1 MTTRLFSLTIGILVA
16 SFTLTVSTRADDFYI
31 WAEETG
37 GDVVFQFQGS
47 FDVSGLTLSFQ
58 SSYAAPNF
66 VQPNPNEFSVA
77 PAGSYPAA
85 DYYND
90 AVPEMLSY
98 GSGSRTTTPIATG
111 DFLLIATATL
121 GSGFNRLVLPPDYA
135 TGQVLSGSMTFSG
148 ETFASLGVDPTPFT
162 YQLTDGNTT
171 IHMFEMP
178 PIVEEEDDEL
188 ELTGPARAD
197 LLIGKTASKL
207 RGNNIYN
214 RRRASNRQTIVN
226 RNRIFKT
233 NTSKAHLEMQNDGG
247 AAGNFK
253 LRSIGDRLPR
263 MKVIARSQGRN
274 VSGAI
279 QRGRFKAT
287 MAPGE
292 SVRVVY
298 RLRTNRY
305 FAGVLRNGD
314 RDDTIR
320 FRLTGDGG
328 RDNAE
333 MINRYT
339 GPTGPAPGEE

>member
-1 MTTRLFSLTIGILVA
+1 MTTRIFSLTIGILVA

-31 WAEETG
+31 WAEEVG
-37 GDVVFQFQGS
+37 GDVVFHYEGS
-47 FDVSGLTLSFQ
+47 FDVSGLTRSFQ
-58 SSYAAPNF
+58 
-66 VQPNPNEFSVA
+66 
-77 PAGSYPAA
+77 A
-85 DYYND
+85 DYSSPWTIRPTDGVFVATEPTGANVDIYRFALPMGVD
-90 AVPEMLSY
+90 F
-98 GSGSRTTTPIATG
+98 GSGGSSTTPTGSG
-111 DFLLIATATL
+111 DFVAIEPYD
-121 GSGFNRLVLPPDYA
+121 FVNYRLVLPLNYES
-135 TGQVLSGSMTFSG
+135 GVVLSGSMTFTG
-148 ETFASLGVDPTPFT
+148 ATFSSLGVDPTPFT

-207 RGNNIYN
+207 RGNNVYN
-214 RRRASNRQTIVN
+214 RGRASNRQTIVN

-339 GPTGPAPGEE
+339 GPTGPAPGE